1 MSWDE
6 IEVPK
11 ELREFM
17 PQKAELTSLGQKNG
31 ANKQYRFGNLH
42 IREYDDKFLVHTD
55 KIDPRKDP
63 LGHLIHDAPEVLVGL
78 ACAAFGGSKVASS
91 ILKNT
96 NSKNSALLGL
106 VASILAGY
114 LGYSVAKKIKNSQR
128 WLVISTFRTITVVIK
143 LIPLLLALRKDRRDW
158 VKSEGKGVD
167 EEKYRKNA
175 KKVLNTFISLGPV
188 YIKLGQW
195 LSSRAD
201 ILPQPYMEELAKLQD
216 QVPAAPF
223 EDVKPIIEKDLGPI
237 EKKFDSID
245 HNALSGASLGQVYR
259 ATVGNQQVVVKV
271 KRPGIE
277 KIVEEDL
284 KILKKILPTALKF
297 VDPNLRFS
305 AKAMLAQFIE
315 TIHEEMN
322 YTMESSNL
330 KSIKENLEEYGNVVV
345 PSVYDELS
353 SENVLTMEYI
363 PGIKITNIEALDEK
377 GIDREKLVIDV
388 HKIFFTMLL
397 RDTIFHA
404 DPHPGNISVTDD
416 GKLILYDYGMVG
428 RLDEET
434 RMRLV
439 RLYLAL
445 VEKDPPRTVNA
456 MDQLGMLIPD
466 FNRSAIEKAIELTV
480 RAMHGKKPSE
490 MEVEALMEIANK
502 TMSRFPFTLPK
513 NLALYIRMA
522 TIVEGIYKTH
532 KVDFKFV
539 KVLKKILEE
548 ENLIKDAYIEEL
560 KYSIERFAK
569 SLDATI
575 TIAPEL
581 KKFIDENRSL
591 QLLSSKPI
599 SNVLLSGSILS
610 SAIFIGSAFLYNT
623 NETVSIAGM
632 LGSLV
637 LMGIFVIFRKR

>member
-1 MSWDE
+1 M
-6 IEVPK
+6 
-11 ELREFM
+11 
-17 PQKAELTSLGQKNG
+17 
-31 ANKQYRFGNLH
+31 
-42 IREYDDKFLVHTD
+42 
-55 KIDPRKDP
+55 
-63 LGHLIHDAPEVLVGL
+63 
-78 ACAAFGGSKVASS
+78 
-91 ILKNT
+91 
-96 NSKNSALLGL
+96 
-106 VASILAGY
+106 
-114 LGYSVAKKIKNSQR
+114 
-128 WLVISTFRTITVVIK
+128 
-143 LIPLLLALRKDRRDW
+143 LLALRKDRREW
-158 VKSEGKGVD
+158 AKSEGKGID

-201 ILPQPYMEELAKLQD
+201 ILPQPYMEELGKLQD

-223 EDVKPIIEKDLGPI
+223 ESVKPIIEKDLGPI
-237 EKKFDSID
+237 EQKFDSINQ
-245 HNALSGASLGQVYR
+245 NALSGASLGQVYL
-259 ATVGNQQVVVKV
+259 AKVGNQQVVVKV

-277 KIVEEDL
+277 RIVEEDL
-284 KILKKILPTALKF
+284 KILKKILPAALKF

-330 KSIKENLEEYGNVVV
+330 KSIKENLEGYRNVIV
-345 PSVYDELS
+345 PSVYDDYS

-377 GIDREKLVIDV
+377 GIDRQKIVIDV

-397 RDTIFHA
+397 RHTIFHA

-428 RLDEET
+428 RLDNET

-445 VEKDPPRTVNA
+445 VEKDPSRTVNA

-539 KVLKKILEE
+539 KILKNILEE
-548 ENLIKDAYIEEL
+548 EHLIKDAYIEEL
-560 KYSIERFAK
+560 KYSFEKFAK
-569 SLDATI
+569 SLEATI

-591 QLLSSKPI
+591 QLLSAKSK

-610 SAIFIGSAFLYNT
+610 SAIFVGSAFLYNT
-623 NETVSIAGM
+623 NETASITGM
-632 LGSLV
+632 IGSLI
-637 LMGIFVIFRKR
+637 LMGIFTIFRNK